1 MLIRL
6 RSRDGLERIEVEDG
20 ASLSALKGAIHARL
34 GIPLDDM
41 HLSKQPALLT
51 SKEPYSFRDM
61 AINDASLKSLGVS
74 HGDMVYLLYSFERQ
88 VEPAVKL
95 TAKPFGAHMTL
106 NDVMAKVIKIE
117 RQEKPHVSAISF
129 DRNAANVFQSYLQGA
144 FNFSIKRGG
153 ILYGTV
159 LEEEGQE
166 PGKMETH
173 VRVDF
178 IYEPPQEGSADK
190 LTLQRH
196 TPEEQQVD
204 LIAQMLGYRKVGFI
218 FSQSVKGQ
226 KAAAEGD
233 YIINSDEL
241 IAMAA
246 MQAEI
251 GEHCTTALVTL
262 VEEPETGPQVHFEAF
277 QCSDLAVRLV
287 REGWVTPRDPV
298 DGVSRMVN
306 PKEPEV
312 KDPVMINGKDAGEVD
327 NDWFLCA
334 VRIMDHEGR
343 LLTSFPVE
351 NRLTPQ
357 GKTELREHLKRH
369 SSKGYVGRLSDF
381 HLLLWLAKQ
390 PHLDPNDMALLCE
403 AVKEQRP
410 VLEGYRVIIDS
421 IAGIAQ

>member
-1 MLIRL
+1 MLLRL
-6 RSRDGLERIEVEDG
+6 RSRDGLERIEVDDG
-20 ASLSALKGAIHARL
+20 ATLSVLKSAIHSKLA
-34 GIPLDDM
+34 IPLDDM
-41 HLSKQPALLT
+41 LLSKQPGLLT
-51 SKEPYSFRDM
+51 SKEPYSFRDL
-61 AINDASLKSLGVS
+61 AINDASLKSQGVS

-88 VEPAVKL
+88 VEPAVKPA
-95 TAKPFGAHMTL
+95 AKPFGVHMTL
-106 NDVMAKVIKIE
+106 NDVMARVVRIE

-153 ILYGTV
+153 LLYGTV
-159 LEEEGQE
+159 DEDQREV
-166 PGKMETH
+166 K
-173 VRVDF
+173 VDF
-178 IYEPPQEGSADK
+178 IYEPPQEGSAEK
-190 LTLQRH
+190 LTMSRH
-196 TPEEQQVD
+196 SAEEAQVD

-218 FSQSVKGQ
+218 FCQSVKAQ

-233 YIINSDEL
+233 YLINTDEL
-241 IAMAA
+241 VMMAA
-246 MQAEI
+246 VQDEI

-287 REGWVTPRDPV
+287 REGWVLPRDPV

-306 PKEPEV
+306 PKEPDMKE
-312 KDPVMINGKDAGEVD
+312 PVMLNNKDTDEVD
-327 NDWFLCA
+327 NDFFLCP

-343 LLTSFPVE
+343 LTTSFPVE

-357 GKTELREHLKRH
+357 GKTELREHLKRLA
-369 SSKGYVGRLSDF
+369 SRPYVERLSDF

-390 PHLDPNDMALLCE
+390 PNLDPNDMALLCE
-403 AVKEQRP
+403 AVREHRP